1 MTTKITKEDEKKI
14 DDFERLN
21 GIKDKNYL
29 FAVVEENNEI
39 FMIGEVTDEFVFN
52 VVMRIMIDHPEVATK
67 ILDDI
72 ANSIT
77 DIKMKMVGVKKDP
90 NRKLN

>member
-52 VVMRIMIDHPEVATK
+52 AVMRILVDHPKVMAM

>member
-77 DIKMKMVGVKKDP
+77 NIKMKMVGVKKDP